1 MSKEPKYSEST
12 RRELSSAQWR
22 RLGLLLGLLALLL
35 IVIVVV
41 AILVAFGE
49 ITLR

>member
-1 MSKEPKYSEST
+1 MSKEPKYRDTT

-22 RLGLLLGLLALLL
+22 RLGLLLGILAVLL

-41 AILVAFGE
+41 AVLVAFGE